1 MKVNS
6 DIQIVQGF
14 YGWHVWS
21 VNRKVYTLPVK
32 KQNKTKQLCFLLF
45 GCVLSFVF
53 MHTCFV
59 GVEILAP
66 QMANWTKKK
75 KNKVINYFFFLLV
88 ELLFVSLAFTPPLM
102 IRGSRELKEG
112 DAEMR

>member
-14 YGWHVWS
+14 YGWHIWS

-32 KQNKTKQLCFLLF
+32 KTNSVPACFLLF
-45 GCVLSFVF
+45 GCVLLFVF

-66 QMANWTKKK
+66 QMAN
-75 KNKVINYFFFLLV
+75 
-88 ELLFVSLAFTPPLM
+88 
-102 IRGSRELKEG
+102 
-112 DAEMR
+112 

>member
-21 VNRKVYTLPVK
+21 VNRKAYNPTCK
-32 KQNKTKQLCFLLF
+32 KPNSVPACFLLF

-66 QMANWTKKK
+66 QMAN
-75 KNKVINYFFFLLV
+75 
-88 ELLFVSLAFTPPLM
+88 
-102 IRGSRELKEG
+102 
-112 DAEMR
+112 